1 MRRRAI
7 ATPVGPSSELSSVS
21 VVCRHARPLPVSNG
35 RSARLPLGLSVCV
48 AGVPR
53 RRAYPHP
60 HPGSRPPRRRVGV
73 RARQRRVAPAVASRR
88 ARCRAPQ
95 LRSSSSPFAPARS
108 LPPKTA
114 PDTTAHEA
122 WAGGW
127 ENANRV
133 VPNRGAVCQVP
144 LRARLNRAPR
154 VSAASPLSLPGLL
167 IPHSP
172 LYLLPLTAPSR
183 LKSSPSKEYP
193 T

>member
-1 MRRRAI
+1 MHRRAI

-48 AGVPR
+48 AGVSC

-60 HPGSRPPRRRVGV
+60 HPGSHPPRRRVGV

-108 LPPKTA
+108 LPSA
-114 PDTTAHEA
+114 PLVGASKRLPTRCRLCVAPSCLPLMSLPPISPA
-122 WAGGW
+122 CRAQ
-127 ENANRV
+127 AYNRV
-133 VPNRGAVCQVP
+133 VSIRTPRGS
-144 LRARLNRAPR
+144 
-154 VSAASPLSLPGLL
+154 SA
-167 IPHSP
+167 
-172 LYLLPLTAPSR
+172 
-183 LKSSPSKEYP
+183 
-193 T
+193 